1 MSQSL
6 NLLLFHWA
14 VSWSLARSQFLPDI
28 QCLTF
33 WMTLFWDWHRPS
45 FVMKCR
51 SSSGAAVRIG
61 VIQTGQKESRVKAR
75 WLCLESMW
83 SQNVFFR
90 TSLILFLRC
99 WSPWR
104 WRRQWLLCLHASA
117 RWCKLLNYF
126 SLSKHHKSAKLPW
139 HHNSELSF
147 WSLIMVMV
155 YYTLSHGHG
164 FRHEVV
170 LGVGH
175 VVGHDSWSWSV
186 MGSVSG
192 DRGSPK
198 SEKSPF

>member
-14 VSWSLARSQFLPDI
+14 VSWSLSVFTRFSMPYFSND
-28 QCLTF
+28 TF
-33 WMTLFWDWHRPS
+33 WDRTS

-61 VIQTGQKESRVKAR
+61 VIQTGEKESRVKAR
-75 WLCLESMW
+75 WWWLESMC

-90 TSLILFLRC
+90 TSLILILRC

-139 HHNSELSF
+139 HHNFELSF
-147 WSLIMVMV
+147 WSLIMVNGV
-155 YYTLSHGHG
+155 LHFKS
-164 FRHEVV
+164 RSRVSHEVV

-192 DRGSPK
+192 DRRSPK